1 MFNIPSFREED
12 VPMPPTTLARERD
25 DDLGLPLRYIAMRPA
40 HAARLYPPLERT
52 PDARP
57 RKRQA
62 PREGG

>member
-1 MFNIPSFREED
+1 
-12 VPMPPTTLARERD
+12 MPPTTLARERD